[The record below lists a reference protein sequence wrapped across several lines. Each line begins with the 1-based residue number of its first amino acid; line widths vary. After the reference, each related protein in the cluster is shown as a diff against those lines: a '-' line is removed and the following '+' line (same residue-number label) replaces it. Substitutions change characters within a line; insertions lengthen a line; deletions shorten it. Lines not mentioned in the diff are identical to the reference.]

1 MLETLINSLSKE
13 EIRHYKLLSQG
24 VKNTGARLDF
34 ELFDN
39 IKKFGPEKGEVKF
52 KEQHYFGNAN
62 AFYRLKNRV
71 FTQLSK
77 TLLYLHHSNTVHHD
91 ILENVL
97 LAKVFYQK
105 EQFGIAHH
113 CLKKAEKKAIEI
125 DDFDYLNLIYRELI
139 KLSYE
144 VVDINP
150 EMLIAKQKAV
160 YKKQQKIN
168 ELNNVLA
175 IVNHQLRRSQNLG
188 RSNNEINNLL
198 QRTINNY
205 TNDDSIKDSYQFQF
219 SIYQAITQFLL
230 RQQNWVGLQE
240 FVIQK
245 LKEFEKKNLFS
256 KANHDTKLQMIT
268 YVVNASFKKEDLE
281 VSLLYTERL
290 YDEMLRFGKAH
301 YHKYLFFYYQALVMN
316 FSDSKPEKARRILN
330 EIKDDKSFVSNP
342 YYVQFILLNLA
353 LVNHGL
359 GNYCEAMRS
368 MKELLG
374 STHFAGFEASFKNQT
389 ECLYLVLLYE
399 NEDFETVAKRV
410 LALELNSSFSPNQL
424 LWLNILKLL
433 SNRKDFKISN
443 MLKQECSLL
452 FKDGYVEEKE
462 ESYIFNF
469 NEWIL
474 KFLD

>member
-1 MLETLINSLSKE
+1 M
-13 EIRHYKLLSQG
+13 
-24 VKNTGARLDF
+24 
-34 ELFDN
+34 
-39 IKKFGPEKGEVKF
+39 
-52 KEQHYFGNAN
+52 
-62 AFYRLKNRV
+62 
-71 FTQLSK
+71 
-77 TLLYLHHSNTVHHD
+77 
-91 ILENVL
+91 
-97 LAKVFYQK
+97 
-105 EQFGIAHH
+105 
-113 CLKKAEKKAIEI
+113 
-125 DDFDYLNLIYRELI
+125 
-139 KLSYE
+139 
-144 VVDINP
+144 
-150 EMLIAKQKAV
+150 
-160 YKKQQKIN
+160 
-168 ELNNVLA
+168 
-175 IVNHQLRRSQNLG
+175 
-188 RSNNEINNLL
+188 
-198 QRTINNY
+198 
-205 TNDDSIKDSYQFQF
+205 
-219 SIYQAITQFLL
+219 
-230 RQQNWVGLQE
+230 GLQE

-290 YDEMLRFGKAH
+290 YDDMLRYGNAH

-359 GNYCEAMRS
+359 GNYSEAMRS

-389 ECLYLVLLYE
+389 ECLYLVFLYE

-433 SNRKDFKISN
+433 TNRKDFKISN